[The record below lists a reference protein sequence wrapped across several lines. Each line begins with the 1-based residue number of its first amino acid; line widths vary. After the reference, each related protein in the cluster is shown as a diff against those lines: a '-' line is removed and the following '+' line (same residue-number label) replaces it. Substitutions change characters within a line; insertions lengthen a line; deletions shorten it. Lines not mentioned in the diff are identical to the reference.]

1 MIERCKNIFMF
12 CFLSFS
18 LLSLTACSK
27 KSYFD
32 IYVERLE
39 RLLGETIQK
48 PRTPVLSVF
57 PRQVVVGQKKSVN
70 SISLLEFFGTF
81 SL

>member
-1 MIERCKNIFMF
+1 MIERCKKFMF

-48 PRTPVLSVF
+48 PRTPVLVF
-57 PRQVVVGQKKSVN
+57 SLGRSLSAKKSR
-70 SISLLEFFGTF
+70 
-81 SL
+81 